1 MAKSSWRCHC
11 GDVAPVHRVAV
22 AGTHVEVEE
31 LGAGEP
37 VVVVQTA
44 LSMHEHAPLSRA
56 LSTDFHVWHVHRPG
70 YGDSGP
76 ARGPASVT
84 GDADHLASVLADL
97 DVGPAH
103 LVGAS
108 YSAAIVLS
116 LASRHQGAVRSL
128 SVVEPPPYD
137 TKGAA
142 DFRAACE
149 SILDVWSRMGAG
161 AAVDEIMT
169 MVDGPDWRANAE
181 RDLPG
186 SAADMERDA
195 AAFFGADLPALL
207 DWTLDDEQAATIVC
221 PTLLVGG
228 AESHERFREMLTRLE
243 RVLPR
248 PTRATVAGAGHSA
261 ALTHPAEVATA
272 VRRHVRAVSRGTRE
286 DGGARDRS

>member
-1 MAKSSWRCHC
+1 MAQ
-11 GDVAPVHRVAV
+11 VHRVAV

-44 LSMHEHAPLSRA
+44 LSVHEHAPLSRA

-70 YGDSGP
+70 YGGSGP
-76 ARGPASVT
+76 ARIPGSIEA
-84 GDADHLASVLADL
+84 DADLVASVLDEL

-108 YSAAIVLS
+108 YSAAVVLE
-116 LASRHQGAVRSL
+116 LASRHEGAVRSL
-128 SVVEPPPYD
+128 AVVEPPPYD
-137 TKGAA
+137 TPGAA

-149 SILDVWSRMGAG
+149 SMLDVRSRVGAG
-161 AAVDEIMT
+161 AALDVVMT

-186 SAADMERDA
+186 SVADMERDA
-195 AAFFGADLPALL
+195 ATFFGADLSALL
-207 DWTLDDEQAATIVC
+207 GWTFDDDQAATIAC

-228 AESHERFREMLTRLE
+228 AESHERFDEMLTRLE
-243 RVLPR
+243 GVLAR
-248 PTRATVAGAGHSA
+248 TTRLTIAGAGHSA
-261 ALTHPAEVATA
+261 ALTHAAEVATA

-286 DGGARDRS
+286 DGGAGDRS